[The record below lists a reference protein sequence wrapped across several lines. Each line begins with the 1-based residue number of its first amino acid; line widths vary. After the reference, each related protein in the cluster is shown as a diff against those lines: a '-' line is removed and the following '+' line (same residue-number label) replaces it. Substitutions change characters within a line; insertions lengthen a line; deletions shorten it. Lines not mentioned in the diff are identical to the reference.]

1 MANNHHCHHLY
12 YLHHHHRHHR
22 HLVTWD
28 VKLTCSKTLK
38 GLNNVVF

>member
-12 YLHHHHRHHR
+12 YLHRHHR